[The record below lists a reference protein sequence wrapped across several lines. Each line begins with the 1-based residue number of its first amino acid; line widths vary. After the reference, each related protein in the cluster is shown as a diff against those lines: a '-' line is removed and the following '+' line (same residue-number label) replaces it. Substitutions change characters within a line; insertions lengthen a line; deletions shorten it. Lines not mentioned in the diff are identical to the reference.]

1 MRDVEQRKGMLAI
14 AACALLWSTG
24 GLFIKLVDWHP
35 MAIAGMR
42 SLIAGLVLV
51 AFLKKPQFTFAP
63 AQILAALAHSATMIL
78 FVAATRSTTAAN
90 AILLQYTA
98 PVYVALIGWVLL
110 KEKPSPHHWAALA
123 AVIFGM
129 VLFFKDELEPGYLIG
144 NIMALASGVTFA
156 LFSLF
161 MRMQKNGSPMES
173 MLLSNALTF
182 LIGIPFFRAAPAPD
196 LTGWMSLAALGLF
209 QTGLSLVMF
218 TRGIVRITALS
229 AMLIAA
235 LEPLL
240 NPVWVFFFAG
250 ERPGLWSVVGGL
262 VILVAVTLSSV
273 FTALKPGRWWRYGR
287 FVQHGNKSIN

>member
-1 MRDVEQRKGMLAI
+1 MRDVEQRRGMLAI

-35 MAIAGMR
+35 MAIAGIR
-42 SLIAGLVLV
+42 SLIAGIVIV
-51 AFLKKPQFTFAP
+51 AFLGKPNFTFSP
-63 AQILAALAHSATMIL
+63 AQILAALSHSATMIL
-78 FVAATRSTTAAN
+78 FVAATRTTTAAN

-110 KEKPSPHHWAALA
+110 KEKPLPHNWAALA
-123 AVIFGM
+123 AVIVGM
-129 VLFFKDELEPGYLIG
+129 ILFFKDELSPGSTAG
-144 NIMALASGVTFA
+144 NVMALASGVTFG

-182 LIGIPFFRAAPAPD
+182 LIGIPFYWALPAPN
-196 LTGWMSLAALGLF
+196 LTGWLSLAALGLF

-240 NPVWVFFFAG
+240 NPVWVFLFTG
-250 ERPGLWSVVGGL
+250 ERPGFWSVVGGL
-262 VILVAVTLSSV
+262 IILVSVTLSSILTSIPRV
-273 FTALKPGRWWRYGR
+273 RLRRYGR
-287 FVQHGNKSIN
+287 VLRHSGR